1 MANSQIKTRIIH
13 KHDTEANWN
22 LATNFIPKQGEIIIY
37 DKDSNYSY
45 ERFKIGD
52 GTTLVSSL
60 PFANDAL
67 KAEIQTLLDG
77 KASTSS
83 VAQLTSKVDGK
94 VDKDGSKVLSTNDYT
109 TAEKNK
115 LAGIATG
122 AQVNQN
128 AFSNVVVG
136 STTIAA
142 DSKTDTLTFVAGTNI
157 TLTPDATNDKITIAA
172 KNYSNATTSA
182 AGLMSAD
189 DKTKFDAAISKLDG
203 IAAGANK
210 TVVDTALSPTS
221 TNPVQNKVINTALSG
236 KQATITGAATTITGS
251 NLTASRVLV
260 SDSNGKVAASS
271 SITTTELG
279 YLDGVT
285 SGIQNQL
292 DSKLSKTGSVPEANL
307 VWGGKNFSGS
317 YGPIDAAMIST
328 LGADRLAFGKPAGVK
343 IEYSTDSGTT
353 WLDYG
358 ATDEQKNNLFSSG
371 GADANFIIGKN
382 STKSETIELKKYL
395 LRITIDTDSF
405 RVYTVLNK
413 FAIYITTNGS
423 SGCYCTIDASLES
436 TPTTFVTFANQ
447 IPIAGWSGW
456 NIINTSGITT
466 YGNSAAN
473 QYGKI
478 RFTFGCTEGT
488 AKNYTGLTI
497 LNIMGFGG
505 VGWATPSN
513 MAKLGHLYSWD
524 SSQNVVFPARVS
536 SSGGFSGSLSGNAT
550 SATKATQ
557 DASGNV
563 ITSTYATKTEL
574 GNKVDK
580 VSGKGL
586 STQDFTDALKNK
598 LDGIANNANNYSLP
612 TASSSTKGG
621 VKTGAAITDTT
632 GYTAVHIKDG
642 VIYYKDTNTNL
653 VTSVFGRTGAVTLTK
668 SDVTTA
674 LGYTPPTTDTN
685 THYTTRL
692 YAGASGAAA
701 NAAATNPYLK
711 VTDDNTY
718 RNQIQFKGSGAT
730 TVSSDANGVIT
741 ISSTDTNTTY
751 STATSSTLGLVK
763 IGYTTSGKNYAVQ
776 LSNGQMYVNVPWTD
790 TNTTY
795 SAATTSAAGLMS
807 ASDKSKL
814 DGITSSADSVS
825 FSRSLTSGTKIGTIT
840 INGTGTD
847 LYCQTNTNTTY
858 SAGTGLSLSGTT
870 FSVKTGYTTSGK
882 NYKVQ
887 ADTSGNLYVNVPWTN
902 TDTNTTYSAGTG
914 LSLSGTTFSVS
925 TVPVA
930 NGGTGSTTAAGARSN
945 LGIPKISM
953 GTSSPSGG
961 SNGDVYFKY
970 S

>member
-52 GTTLVSSL
+52 GATFVSSL

-83 VAQLTSKVDGK
+83 VTQLTNKVDGK

-115 LAGIATG
+115 LAGIA
-122 AQVNQN
+122 AE
-128 AFSNVVVG
+128 
-136 STTIAA
+136 
-142 DSKTDTLTFVAGTNI
+142 
-157 TLTPDATNDKITIAA
+157 
-172 KNYSNATTSA
+172 
-182 AGLMSAD
+182 
-189 DKTKFDAAISKLDG
+189 
-203 IAAGANK
+203 ANK
-210 TVVDTALSPTS
+210 TIIDTTLSSTS
-221 TNPVQNKVINTALSG
+221 TNPVQNKVINTALS
-236 KQATITGAATTITGS
+236 
-251 NLTASRVLV
+251 
-260 SDSNGKVAASS
+260 
-271 SITTTELG
+271 
-279 YLDGVT
+279 
-285 SGIQNQL
+285 
-292 DSKLSKTGSVPEANL
+292 
-307 VWGGKNFSGS
+307 
-317 YGPIDAAMIST
+317 
-328 LGADRLAFGKPAGVK
+328 
-343 IEYSTDSGTT
+343 
-353 WLDYG
+353 
-358 ATDEQKNNLFSSG
+358 
-371 GADANFIIGKN
+371 
-382 STKSETIELKKYL
+382 
-395 LRITIDTDSF
+395 
-405 RVYTVLNK
+405 
-413 FAIYITTNGS
+413 
-423 SGCYCTIDASLES
+423 
-436 TPTTFVTFANQ
+436 
-447 IPIAGWSGW
+447 
-456 NIINTSGITT
+456 
-466 YGNSAAN
+466 
-473 QYGKI
+473 
-478 RFTFGCTEGT
+478 
-488 AKNYTGLTI
+488 
-497 LNIMGFGG
+497 
-505 VGWATPSN
+505 
-513 MAKLGHLYSWD
+513 
-524 SSQNVVFPARVS
+524 
-536 SSGGFSGSLSGNAT
+536 
-550 SATKATQ
+550 
-557 DASGNV
+557 
-563 ITSTYATKTEL
+563 
-574 GNKVDK
+574 NKVDK
-580 VSGKGL
+580 ISGKDL
-586 STQDFTDALKNK
+586 SANDFTNDLKNK

-685 THYTTRL
+685 TTYSLSGKASGNTWITTLTPSSGSATTSTVPAMKAASSSAAGAAGLVPAPASGKQTSFLRGDGSWVIPANTWKANSSSSEGYVASGSGQANKVWKTDANGNPAWRDDANTNTHYTTRL
-692 YAGASGAAA
+692 YAGASGTVA
-701 NAAATNPYLK
+701 NAEATNPYLK

-741 ISSTDTNTTY
+741 ISSTDTNTHAVTSVFGRTGAVTLTKSDVTTALGYTPPTKDTNTTY
-751 STATSSTLGLVK
+751 SAGTGLSLSGTTFSVK
-763 IGYTTSGKNYAVQ
+763 TGYTTSGKNYKVQ
-776 LSNGQMYVNVPWTD
+776 ADSSGNLYVNVPWTD
-790 TNTTY
+790 
-795 SAATTSAAGLMS
+795 
-807 ASDKSKL
+807 
-814 DGITSSADSVS
+814 
-825 FSRSLTSGTKIGTIT
+825 
-840 INGTGTD
+840 
-847 LYCQTNTNTTY
+847 TNTNTTY

-887 ADTSGNLYVNVPWTN
+887 ADTSGNLYVNVPWTDTN
-902 TDTNTTYSAGTG
+902 TNTTYSAGTG